1 MRRHGIEIHPLGFD
15 TMIAEWLRNPD
26 SRFLGLK
33 RFATKYLRKKMTSI
47 DDLIGSGKKQ
57 ITMAQVPVEQAGRY
71 AVADVTITYLAW
83 QLLRDDLAHLGLTTL
98 YHSLELPL
106 IGILGKMESNGVL
119 LDVGYLAELSTRVEG
134 MVRQAEA
141 KIYQMSGESFN
152 INSPKQ
158 LSDVLFGR
166 MGLPT
171 AGLKKTTLGFSTDA
185 PTLEKLYEDT
195 GG

>member
-166 MGLPT
+166 MGI
-171 AGLKKTTLGFSTDA
+171 AYGGI
-185 PTLEKLYEDT
+185 EKDHARLFHRCPYVGEII
-195 GG
+195 